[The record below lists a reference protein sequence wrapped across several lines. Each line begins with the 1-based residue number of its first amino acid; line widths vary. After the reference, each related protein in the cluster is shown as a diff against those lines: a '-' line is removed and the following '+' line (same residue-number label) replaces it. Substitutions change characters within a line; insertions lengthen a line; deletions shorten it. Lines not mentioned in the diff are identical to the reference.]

1 MYAKISRA
9 EYNLLLG
16 DKQSYRHLI
25 EVLDEPFKGKEDT
38 ISVNLKGKVRK
49 EYFTFKDSLASL
61 KRGMKAKDK
70 TQERSLIDDLINMKV
85 EEYVD
90 FVQNIE
96 EDIKPMIL
104 GVLRATFVQNELAFR
119 DLGKKI
125 NDKDSYTKEEA
136 ELYTNL
142 ALVNKCIEDKCTLL
156 ETSRKK

>member
-16 DKQSYRHLI
+16 DKQSYKHLI
-25 EVLDEPFKGKEDT
+25 EVLDEPFKKKEDT
-38 ISVNLKGKVRK
+38 VSVNLKGKARN

-61 KRGMKAKDK
+61 RKGMKVKDK
-70 TQERSLIDDLINMKV
+70 TQERSLIDDLINMGV

-142 ALVNKCIEDKCTLL
+142 ALINKCIEDKCTLL